1 MNPSAVKLYES
12 REFPHELNLPVPR
25 RREEKVMRS
34 LFRRFRQEISLSL
47 SLSLSLFP
55 RFLRFSQEGRVKS
68 RGAHFSPST
77 PRFRKLAVRAGR
89 ASRRRRFAD

>member
-34 LFRRFRQEISLSL
+34 LFRRFRHLSL